1 MEFRTFGINGPVE
14 IIPAKLGDER
24 GYFAE
29 IFREDRFF
37 EAIRAAGG
45 GRVHFVQEN
54 QSLSA
59 KVGTIR
65 GLHFQTHPMAQGKLV
80 RCAQG
85 AIFDVA
91 VDIRHDS
98 PTFGQWVGVE
108 LTPEKC
114 NQLWVPVGF
123 AHGFCTLVPDSI
135 VAYKVTNYYSP
146 ENDKGM
152 LWNDP
157 AVGVEW
163 PAVADA
169 TTLSAKDKV
178 QPRLADLPPYYG
190 MKD

>member
-1 MEFRTFGINGPVE
+1 M
-14 IIPAKLGDER
+14 
-24 GYFAE
+24 
-29 IFREDRFF
+29 
-37 EAIRAAGG
+37 
-45 GRVHFVQEN
+45 
-54 QSLSA
+54 
-59 KVGTIR
+59 
-65 GLHFQTHPMAQGKLV
+65 

-98 PTFGQWVGVE
+98 PTFGQWIGVE

-152 LWNDP
+152 LWIDP
-157 AVGVEW
+157 AVGVVW
-163 PAVADA
+163 TDVADDA
-169 TTLSAKDKV
+169 TLSAKDRGCLLYTSQCV
-178 QPRLADLPPYYG
+178 
-190 MKD
+190 